1 MLHNRVGVP
10 TERHLNEL
18 KIDRRYYAAR
28 RIELLLSYLNERD
41 GTSWTTLFRAALD
54 AKETAKNLALDEIRV
69 PGAQRRKRA
78 PVQLEIELNSDTEI
92 M

>member
-1 MLHNRVGVP
+1 M
-10 TERHLNEL
+10 

-28 RIELLLSYLNERD
+28 CIELLLSRLNERD

-78 PVQLEIELNSDTEI
+78 PIQLETELNPNTEL